1 MVCLE
6 IRFFHLNGLQN
17 PNRIWHNAFPGL
29 VPLSSSR
36 RYEMKFA
43 ERFSCIVGGT
53 VHATPLNA
61 RSNNEEREMSIFGE
75 QLVYVNAGVVESLK
89 SASEPRGASSRAD
102 MHRALVEYWGSLK
115 QELES
120 RQDVTMRTHA
130 MLAYMWTNAAL
141 RKDISYPG

>member
-1 MVCLE
+1 
-6 IRFFHLNGLQN
+6 
-17 PNRIWHNAFPGL
+17 
-29 VPLSSSR
+29 
-36 RYEMKFA
+36 
-43 ERFSCIVGGT
+43 
-53 VHATPLNA
+53 
-61 RSNNEEREMSIFGE
+61 MSIFGE
-75 QLVYVNAGVVESLK
+75 QLVYVNAGVVEWLK